1 MHKVTTTR
9 FKLNGRNVPAGTPGA
24 VREVVH
30 SAKWYARVRGRTIPL
45 HENKATALS
54 MLKKLEADAI
64 AGRLDPGARAR
75 RVKLDEPLFK
85 AFEAHLTANGL
96 HPGHI
101 RNQVAGARRVC
112 REVGFRTAEDL
123 IGCGSR
129 VAAWIA
135 SERTT
140 AGHRHREHKPK
151 PLAAGSRRRLRASVQ
166 GLFVFLVGMGVL
178 PDEAR
183 PVIRLPKGGSVGHV
197 ALSLDEVA
205 RLLEAAR
212 MRPAV
217 KAAVITKGK
226 NRGRSHAGLNPAVR
240 KRLEATGRARA
251 ILYRFAL
258 ATAMRGEEIRRLCV
272 RNIDFDNA
280 VVRLDAGATKTR
292 RAAVLPLP
300 GRLVEDLRE
309 LVGKKAPGAPLFE
322 MQQYGLR
329 FKQDVQFAGIEAN
342 GRGLLTFRCLRT
354 TASTLADQ
362 IGASTTVRQAMLRH
376 STPLLTDTVYL
387 KRNSDSQRV
396 ALSGYWEALPG

>member
-1 MHKVTTTR
+1 MHKVSTVR
-9 FKLNGRNVPAGTPGA
+9 YRLNGCNVPAGTPGA
-24 VREVVH
+24 TREVVR

-45 HENKATALS
+45 HENKATAQS

-75 RVKLDEPLFK
+75 RVKLDEGLFK
-85 AFEAHLTANGL
+85 AFEAYLVANGL

-101 RNQVAGARRVC
+101 RNQCAGARRVC

-140 AGHRHREHKPK
+140 AGHCHREHKPK
-151 PLAAGSRRRLRASVQ
+151 PLAAGSRKRLRASVQ
-166 GLFVFLVGMGVL
+166 GLFVFLVGIGVL

-212 MRPAV
+212 MRPIV
-217 KAAVITKGK
+217 KASVITKGK
-226 NRGRSHAGLNPAVR
+226 NRGRSHDGLSSTIR

-251 ILYRFAL
+251 VLYRFAL

-272 RNIDFDNA
+272 RNVDFDNA

-292 RAAVLPLP
+292 QAAVLPLP
-300 GRLVEDLRE
+300 ERLVDDLRE
-309 LVGKKAPGAPLFE
+309 LVEKKAPGAPLFE
-322 MQQYGLR
+322 MAQYGAR
-329 FKQDVQFAGIEAN
+329 FKLDVQFAGIEAN

-362 IGASTTVRQAMLRH
+362 IGASSTVRQAMLRH

-396 ALSGYWEALPG
+396 ALSGYWDALPG